1 MIHQLKYFGN
11 RQERILSFVILH
23 DDKVGITL
31 EIIPSGVG
39 GFFAQIIFVP
49 GQAHIVRGEL
59 VSKERARGIYKIY
72 VKEFGYQLHQDKS
85 LVQ

>member
-11 RQERILSFVILH
+11 RHERILSFVILR
-23 DDKVGITL
+23 DKVGITL
-31 EIIPSGVG
+31 EIIPFGVG
-39 GFFAQIIFVP
+39 GFFAQKIFVP

-59 VSKERARGIYKIY
+59 VSKERAREIYKIY